1 MTLPFYPKRELPRRV
16 REALGQLDPADDIR
30 TAAQIVDLVD
40 ELDLQPV
47 WSALVTLRRH
57 GFAELVARK
66 KPRANSTWRLTA
78 LSRRAP
84 TSIRFTKQQAAAI
97 GVVEKLG
104 GTATAAEA
112 GHLVSK
118 HLQRLRAMG
127 VLTIQPDSRPWR
139 YVLPALALLVLA
151 VPAGAQ
157 TLHHPP
163 HGAHDP
169 FTGMRKPDG
178 SSCCNGQ
185 DCAVAQSCMTPGG
198 RLGWRERGACHEL
211 TGDPVPMPPELSGQ
225 VDLVVCRT
233 ASVWNG
239 VFTPHLLCWSGG
251 AGT

>member
-30 TAAQIVDLVD
+30 TTAQIVELVD
-40 ELDLQPV
+40 ELDVPPV
-47 WSALVTLRRH
+47 WSALETLEGQ
-57 GFAELVARK
+57 GFVSLVFRK
-66 KPRANSTWRLTA
+66 KSRANSTWRLTA

-84 TSIRFTKQQAAAI
+84 TSIRFTKRQATAL

-139 YVLPALALLVLA
+139 YVLPALALLMLA
-151 VPAGAQ
+151 MPAGAQ

-163 HGAHDP
+163 HDANHPLATWRSKSGLL
-169 FTGMRKPDG
+169 
-178 SSCCNGQ
+178 CCDST
-185 DCAVAQSCMTPGG
+185 DCAMADGCSTPTGPGWLEGG
-198 RLGWRERGACHEL
+198 KCHPLPLEAEQDHPDWL
-211 TGDPVPMPPELSGQ
+211 HFEKGGQ
-225 VDLVVCRT
+225 VFVCGPKYFQSRVVR
-233 ASVWNG
+233 
-239 VFTPHLLCWSGG
+239 CWVPERS
-251 AGT
+251 T